1 MLLELLR
8 YHKVPAY
15 LCATCEK
22 ITDEGVVIVT
32 PEGKRTIPADSV
44 ILSVGYTPDPRFNPQ
59 KGKDRKKAAAA
70 GKTAMAATS
79 AKRAARSRKTAS
91 AAEAAPA
98 APRVHFIGDC
108 DRVGSLKTVIKQAYE
123 LVQEISY
130 K

>member
-1 MLLELLR
+1 
-8 YHKVPAY
+8 
-15 LCATCEK
+15 
-22 ITDEGVVIVT
+22 
-32 PEGKRTIPADSV
+32 
-44 ILSVGYTPDPRFNPQ
+44 
-59 KGKDRKKAAAA
+59 
-70 GKTAMAATS
+70 MAATS
-79 AKRAARSRKTAS
+79 AKRAARSRKAAS